1 MPFKF
6 LAAFLL
12 TVFTVFGFS
21 FDEAQA
27 QDKNEGAA
35 FRVAVVDM
43 EKVMA
48 AAKAPQSIRS
58 QINEKRKLFQAEI
71 QKEEKDLREGNQE
84 LARQRT
90 IMSPEAFKEE
100 RRKFEERFVAAQR
113 KMQERK
119 MTLDRARA
127 AAMDKVS
134 DALKQVITKIVKDNG
149 ITLLLRR
156 EQTVFTDKR
165 LEVTQFVV
173 TELDKLL
180 PSVKVFTKGGA
191 AK

>member
-1 MPFKF
+1 MPSRF
-6 LAAFLL
+6 LAAL
-12 TVFTVFGFS
+12 VAAAIFTFGLS
-21 FDEAQA
+21 LSDAQA
-27 QDKNEGAA
+27 QEKSDPAA

-43 EKVMA
+43 SKVMA
-48 AAKAPQSIRS
+48 AAKAPQTIRS
-58 QINEKRKLFQAEI
+58 QINEKRKVFQAEI

-84 LARQRT
+84 LARQRN

-119 MTLDRARA
+119 LTLDRARA
-127 AAMDKVS
+127 GAMDKVAT
-134 DALKQVITKIVKDNG
+134 ALKTVITKIVKDNG
-149 ITLLLRR
+149 ITLLLRK

-165 LEVTQFVV
+165 LEVTNHVV
-173 TELDKLL
+173 SELDKLL

-191 AK
+191 KK